1 MLSPHCGSHTGPRVA
16 GRPRVSHP
24 GSGLTQR
31 DTEGCSPPSSLLP
44 DSSAAQHPALEMA
57 P

>member
-1 MLSPHCGSHTGPRVA
+1 MLSPHCGSHTGLRVA
-16 GRPRVSHP
+16 VRPRVSHP

-31 DTEGCSPPSSLLP
+31 NTEGRWLLPAFLP
-44 DSSAAQHPALEMA
+44 DSSAPQHPALEMA